1 LEDRSW
7 EKVDDWMRL
16 YGDRIMRAVYLIV
29 DDYHLAE
36 EITQEVFVKSYHSLQ
51 NFRGEASPYTWLYRI
66 AINLSR
72 DYLKRKSKVKFLPLL
87 AEEQHSDNLAESLE
101 DKIARLTTG
110 KRIRDCINKLPLIY
124 REVIILYY
132 FEDMK
137 LSNIAQI
144 LKQSEGTI
152 KSKLSRGREFLE
164 NTMRKEGLVN
174 EEE

>member
-1 LEDRSW
+1 MEDRSW
-7 EKVDDWMRL
+7 QKVDEWMRL
-16 YGDRIMRAVYLIV
+16 YGDKIMRAVYLIV

-51 NFRGEASPYTWLYRI
+51 AFRGEASPYTWLYRI

-72 DYLKRKSKVKFLPLL
+72 DYLNRKSKIKFLPLL
-87 AEEQHSDNLAESLE
+87 AEEEHLDTLSESLE
-101 DKIARLTTG
+101 DEINRLTTG
-110 KRIRDCINKLPLIY
+110 KKIKECIDKLPLIY
-124 REVIILYY
+124 REVIILHY

-137 LSNIAQI
+137 LSDIAQV
-144 LKQSEGTI
+144 LKQPEGTI

-164 NTMRKEGLVN
+164 NTMRKEGLVD

>member
-1 LEDRSW
+1 MEDRSW
-7 EKVDDWMRL
+7 EKIDEWMRL

-36 EITQEVFVKSYHSLQ
+36 EITQEVFVKAYHSQ
-51 NFRGEASPYTWLYRI
+51 RNFRGEASPYTWLYRI

-72 DYLKRKSKVKFLPLL
+72 DYLNRKSKIKVLPLL
-87 AEEQHSDNLAESLE
+87 AEEQHPDTLAESLE

-110 KRIRDCINKLPLIY
+110 KRIKECIDKLPLIY
-124 REVIILYY
+124 REVIILHY

-137 LSNIAQI
+137 LSDMAQV

-164 NTMRKEGLVN
+164 NTMRKEGLVD